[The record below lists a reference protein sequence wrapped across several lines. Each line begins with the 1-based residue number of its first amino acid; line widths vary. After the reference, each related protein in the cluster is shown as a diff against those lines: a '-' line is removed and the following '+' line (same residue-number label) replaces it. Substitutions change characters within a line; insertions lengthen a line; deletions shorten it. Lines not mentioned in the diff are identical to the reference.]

1 MPASW
6 ARRWPACSSRPSGFG
21 WAFALDGVSYLAV
34 LVALLMMD
42 PRQIRRAP
50 VTPRGKGQVR
60 DGLRYVRTIP
70 ELWVPLVMMAVIG
83 TLSYNFQTVIPLF
96 ATRDMGGS
104 DVTFTLLMS
113 VVSVGALLGAL
124 AAGAADERR
133 HHGRQLGRAAV
144 RRGDGPAHDL
154 ARIWRWR
161 SSSASCSA
169 WPAPPS

>member
-1 MPASW
+1 MTTV
-6 ARRWPACSSRPSGFG
+6 GFG

-96 ATRDMGGS
+96 ATRDLGGS

-124 AAGAADERR
+124 AAARRTSIDITVVSWAALAFGVAMGLLTVSPGPGAGLRL
-133 HHGRQLGRAAV
+133 QL
-144 RRGDGPAHDL
+144 
-154 ARIWRWR
+154 
-161 SSSASCSA
+161 SCSA
-169 WPAPPS
+169 WPAPRS